1 MGGTVAGHKASSSN
15 HRLGRNQLREFKI
28 HRDYSK
34 MEETY
39 YKYEIR
45 GFHERED
52 SECGLLVMIRYPL
65 ERETISFGKICCL
78 DHQDMSGT

>member
-1 MGGTVAGHKASSSN
+1 
-15 HRLGRNQLREFKI
+15 
-28 HRDYSK
+28 